1 MKPKYLKIFKG
12 RNAVELL
19 FDNYQNLQKWLVLNN
34 LDEWDGFSFL
44 NENSQRTTLST
55 FFGTHFYTARK
66 SFERI
71 VIDEKPCDI
80 LRKTLVFSS
89 EETAKLIVKPKRNM
103 VI

>member
-44 NENSQRTTLST
+44 NENSRRTYQTLESSGSLIAQKVGIIFHST
-55 FFGTHFYTARK
+55 FF
-66 SFERI
+66 
-71 VIDEKPCDI
+71 
-80 LRKTLVFSS
+80 
-89 EETAKLIVKPKRNM
+89 
-103 VI
+103 